1 MLLLNQIGG
10 QGMQNALADLM
21 SRYAQD
27 NWDINSKPDADLKAE
42 GDIQSEYGLGYIF
55 DNSASGYQRFDVHNL
70 TMDEI
75 QRMIFDKTE
84 QMITGNKAL
93 NWDNSRTL
101 TGMYDQNNGTIYYGV
116 TFDKFRN
123 VHIVET
129 YLNQTKYGQLATL

>member
-1 MLLLNQIGG
+1 
-10 QGMQNALADLM
+10 
-21 SRYAQD
+21 
-27 NWDINSKPDADLKAE
+27 
-42 GDIQSEYGLGYIF
+42 
-55 DNSASGYQRFDVHNL
+55 
-70 TMDEI
+70 
-75 QRMIFDKTE
+75 MIFDKTE